1 MKTRL
6 ILLLVLG
13 FSTILKA
20 QTADSSFNYN
30 DDYILRKIIPA
41 LPQGWT
47 FSQKPGEFIIERT
60 DSVLAA
66 DKRLLKVPANQ
77 KISDDT
83 VLKYGIKTKSI
94 IIYKYDA
101 RWTYEQ
107 TLQANSSNTQIYQ
120 LLKKLPEK
128 YNITNLL
135 DKSKSTRG
143 NNVYTGKTEAEKKQV
158 IAFDKERKE
167 LLAKLV
173 QMPNYHTEKYSL
185 FLKSTQGCN
194 DDYFTIYPSSASL
207 DLYQILTLFSEL
219 TEKSGQK

>member
-6 ILLLVLG
+6 ILLIAIA
-13 FSTILKA
+13 FSTLIKA
-20 QTADSSFNYN
+20 QTTDTSFNYN
-30 DDYILRKIIPA
+30 DDYVLRKIIPA

-60 DSVLAA
+60 DSVLEG
-66 DKRLLKVPANQ
+66 DKRLF
-77 KISDDT
+77 KIPVNRKMSDDS
-83 VLKYGIKTKSI
+83 VLKFGTKTKSI
-94 IIYKYDA
+94 IVYKYDT

-107 TLQANSSNTQIYQ
+107 TLKANSNNTQIYQ

-128 YNITNLL
+128 FNITKLV
-135 DKSKSTRG
+135 DKSKTTRG
-143 NNVYTGKTEAEKKQV
+143 NIVYTGKTDEEKKLV
-158 IAFDKERKE
+158 IAFEKERNE

-185 FLKSTQGCN
+185 FLYSTQGCD
-194 DDYFTIYPSSASL
+194 DDYFTIYPSSASYE
-207 DLYQILTLFSEL
+207 LYTIITLVSEL